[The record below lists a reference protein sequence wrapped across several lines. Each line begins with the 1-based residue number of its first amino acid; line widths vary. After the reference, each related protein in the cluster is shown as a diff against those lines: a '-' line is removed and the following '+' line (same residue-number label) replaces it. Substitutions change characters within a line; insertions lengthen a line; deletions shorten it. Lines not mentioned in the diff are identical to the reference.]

1 MGFLLAGRLGCVN
14 TCMKHYD
21 YVIDIE
27 YGCYLILD
35 PELLLEKIKFKEG
48 DILQV
53 CKTPEGHVMLKKV
66 DPRVQFTMGY
76 AVNSDK

>member
-1 MGFLLAGRLGCVN
+1 MGFLLAGRLGCVH

-66 DPRVQFTMGY
+66 DPIVQFTMGY

>member
-1 MGFLLAGRLGCVN
+1 
-14 TCMKHYD
+14 MKHYD

-35 PELLLEKIKFKEG
+35 PDLPLEKIQFEEG

-53 CKTPEGHVMLKKV
+53 CKTPEGNVMLKKI
-66 DPRVQFTMGY
+66 DPLTKFTLGFPR
-76 AVNSDK
+76 

>member
-1 MGFLLAGRLGCVN
+1 MYLLN
-14 TCMKHYD
+14 ICMKHYD

-35 PELLLEKIKFKEG
+35 PELPLEKIRFNEG

-66 DPRVQFTMGY
+66 DPIEQFVMGFP
-76 AVNSDK
+76 VNTSPS